1 MPIRIGGIMSEYVYG
16 LYAEYYTGDELEMI
30 FSTREKAIRE
40 QERRIND
47 CVDYHIKKIK
57 VH

>member
-1 MPIRIGGIMSEYVYG
+1 MSEYVYG